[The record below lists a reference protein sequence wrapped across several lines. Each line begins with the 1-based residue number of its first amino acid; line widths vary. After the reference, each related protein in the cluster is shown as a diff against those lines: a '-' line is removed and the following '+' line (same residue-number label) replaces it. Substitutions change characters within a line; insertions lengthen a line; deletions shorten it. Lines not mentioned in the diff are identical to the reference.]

1 MENGTSILFG
11 LPGVAVQR
19 VERALDEHGVAVRL
33 VHVVTTAS
41 QRGGLPAVRG
51 DLDVGEAAAHDPAAG
66 SALWRG
72 AAGGAVAQAAVPV
85 PGGGVPAQGVHR
97 VASPRSRRGRG

>member
-19 VERALDEHGVAVRL
+19 VERVPTSDGVAGAVSARGDHGVE
-33 VHVVTTAS
+33 
-41 QRGGLPAVRG
+41 RGGLPAVRG
-51 DLDVGEAAAHDPAAG
+51 DLDVGEAAPDDPATG

-97 VASPRSRRGRG
+97 VGRRDPGRGRG